1 MDKAFQDIIDFLDNQ
16 IKSDLISADLY
27 HYPECKTY
35 YGRVYAYRDCLYYVK
50 ALRDVYKSRFNSK

>member
-1 MDKAFQDIIDFLDNQ
+1 MEKYFQDIIDFLENQ

-27 HYPECKTY
+27 SYPESKVY

-50 ALRDVYKSRFNSK
+50 ALRDVYKSHFNSK